1 MFNTL
6 GCINSL
12 QNHTSHIVDENEI
25 FISLHIPWFSTNCNG
40 LVNSK
45 VLCATQITLASESK
59 IFSHGST
66 VSPKKTKFDY
76 KIYYKEIICGHFTLC
91 IKDTIILWILFY
103 WTYEEDMN
111 LLEEMIIIRWIY
123 AHIYLSQTRSS
134 DWKKRL
140 VFATCSL
147 AYLTNLR
154 SRCPSSRNNLSMRA
168 LEPCWPLPCLA
179 VRCILSACGA
189 LACWKGSP
197 KLPASRQTTYPSTE
211 G

>member
-45 VLCATQITLASESK
+45 VLCATQITLTSESK

-76 KIYYKEIICGHFTLC
+76 KIYYKETICGHFTLC

-111 LLEEMIIIRWIY
+111 LLKEMIIIRWIY

-134 DWKKRL
+134 DWKNDYFSRHVVWLISPIYVPDTLL
-140 VFATCSL
+140 VEITSPWGLWSL
-147 AYLTNLR
+147 VGHCHVSLCVV
-154 SRCPSSRNNLSMRA
+154 S
-168 LEPCWPLPCLA
+168 
-179 VRCILSACGA
+179 
-189 LACWKGSP
+189 
-197 KLPASRQTTYPSTE
+197 YPHVVN
-211 G
+211 

>member
-1 MFNTL
+1 MLLLVVCLTH
-6 GCINSL
+6 CINSL

-45 VLCATQITLASESK
+45 VLCATQITLTSESK
-59 IFSHGST
+59 NFSHGST

-111 LLEEMIIIRWIY
+111 LLKEMIIIRWIY
-123 AHIYLSQTRSS
+123 AHIYLSQTLSS
-134 DWKKRL
+134 DWNKIRL
-140 VFATCSL
+140 FF
-147 AYLTNLR
+147 N
-154 SRCPSSRNNLSMRA
+154 M
-168 LEPCWPLPCLA
+168 
-179 VRCILSACGA
+179 
-189 LACWKGSP
+189 
-197 KLPASRQTTYPSTE
+197 
-211 G
+211 